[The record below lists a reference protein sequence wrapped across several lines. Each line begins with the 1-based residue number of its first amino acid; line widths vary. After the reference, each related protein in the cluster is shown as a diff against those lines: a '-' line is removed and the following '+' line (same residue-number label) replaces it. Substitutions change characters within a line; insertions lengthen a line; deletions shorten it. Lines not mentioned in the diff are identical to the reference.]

1 VLLEPKAVQVLL
13 ALTEQQVLQVLEQQ
27 VLLEPKAV
35 QVLLAL
41 MVQQDQLAQQELAE
55 LVLQAQSV
63 LQDKALRAP
72 QDR

>member
-1 VLLEPKAVQVLL
+1 MPLDQLVLLVPLAQVLR
-13 ALTEQQVLQVLEQQ
+13 VP
-27 VLLEPKAV
+27 LEPKAV

-63 LQDKALRAP
+63 LQDKDQQVLLEI
-72 QDR
+72 